1 MKSQSLGRQDEL
13 ISAARSG
20 DPDTV
25 TTLLEL
31 GADPNGAGTS
41 GLLPLIAAA
50 EHGHPKVVMTLLG
63 AGATPDVCTSS
74 GTTPLRAAI
83 LSGEGGCI
91 TALLGA
97 GARPDMETAR
107 GTPLTTAATVG
118 DCETLQL
125 LLDHGAAIDHETR
138 DGFTAL
144 MAAVRE
150 DKRAAVQLL
159 LRRGASPGYCS
170 KHSNM
175 TAMSIAQ
182 DKACWLQVLPEVY
195 SLLLQAAVVNDADQ
209 ALAASDQRRQ
219 AGMQEAQ
226 AEHDAGVVRLK
237 QEAVHSRAQVAE
249 AVGALQA
256 ETADLLQRLG
266 LAKRPSA
273 VRP

>member
-1 MKSQSLGRQDEL
+1 MKNQALGRQDEL

-50 EHGHPKVVMTLLG
+50 EHGHTKVVTTLLG
-63 AGATPDVCTSS
+63 AGATPDVSTSS

-125 LLDHGAAIDHETR
+125 LLDHGATIDHETR

-182 DKACWLQVLPEVY
+182 DKVLPEVY

-237 QEAVHSRAQVAE
+237 QEAEHSRAQVAE